1 MIFDRNFSIRTKDKV
16 AKLVGGTS
24 LSLFIVLFKN
34 FQASRNQI
42 MWLAGNYSFWAE
54 NSFLIQEKNT
64 YLAWIS

>member
-1 MIFDRNFSIRTKDKV
+1 M

-42 MWLAGNYSFWAE
+42 MWLAGNYRFWAE
-54 NSFLIQEKNT
+54 NSFLIQEKKT
-64 YLAWIS
+64 LIWHGLAEMSPRDSRAFGRL